1 MFNLNDT
8 MRYFLC
14 PGRTDM
20 RKGISSLCGVVHEKM
35 KSEVKNGDVFIFI
48 GSSRKLMK
56 LLHAEDGGM
65 VMYVKRL
72 EAGRFKLPEYDPES
86 EVFKDGLTARHIVF
100 SVLLLSA
107 TTKLVFSGFNPRSIH
122 STEA

>member
-1 MFNLNDT
+1 MFCLNDT
-8 MRYFLC
+8 MRYYLC

-35 KSEVKNGDVFIFI
+35 HSTVKNGDVFIFI
-48 GSSRKLMK
+48 GRSRKLMK

-72 EAGRFKLPEYDPES
+72 EAGRFKVPQYDS
-86 EVFKDGLTARHIVF
+86 ETQSYPMEWRDLVVMVEGLTENPEQRLRRLRAQRHEYEV
-100 SVLLLSA
+100 
-107 TTKLVFSGFNPRSIH
+107 
-122 STEA
+122 

>member
-1 MFNLNDT
+1 MNDT

-48 GSSRKLMK
+48 GSNRRLMK

-86 EVFKDGLTARHIVF
+86 DSYPMEWRD
-100 SVLLLSA
+100 
-107 TTKLVFSGFNPRSIH
+107 LVMMVEGIQESPGQRLRRKEYH
-122 STEA
+122 V

>member
-48 GSSRKLMK
+48 GSSRRLMK

-65 VMYVKRL
+65 VIP
-72 EAGRFKLPEYDPES
+72 AQGS
-86 EVFKDGLTARHIVF
+86 EQKE
-100 SVLLLSA
+100 
-107 TTKLVFSGFNPRSIH
+107 LVDLQDIPD
-122 STEA
+122 

>member
-1 MFNLNDT
+1 MFCLNDT
-8 MRYFLC
+8 MRYYLC
-14 PGRTDM
+14 PGKTDM

-35 KSEVKNGDVFIFI
+35 GSDVKNGDVFIFI

-72 EAGRFKLPEYDPES
+72 EAGRFKLPRYSSESKSYPMEWRDLVVMVEGLQENPEQRLRRLRAQRHEY
-86 EVFKDGLTARHIVF
+86 EV
-100 SVLLLSA
+100 
-107 TTKLVFSGFNPRSIH
+107 
-122 STEA
+122 

>member
-1 MFNLNDT
+1 MFCLNDT
-8 MRYFLC
+8 MRYYLC
-14 PGRTDM
+14 PGKTDM

-35 KSEVKNGDVFIFI
+35 HGSVKNGDVFIFI

-72 EAGRFKLPEYDPES
+72 EAGRFKLPQYDSETDSYPMEWRDLVVMVEGIKEDPEQR
-86 EVFKDGLTARHIVF
+86 LRRLRAQRHEYTV
-100 SVLLLSA
+100 
-107 TTKLVFSGFNPRSIH
+107 
-122 STEA
+122 